1 MIQDAKDIKIGE
13 KQVIEVYLGRE
24 LVWKLGGVNR
34 ECSGVIY
41 TSNSLER
48 VYGDGRRAFDMIEK
62 VVLKDKGQGKFDID
76 IYTKPYVQNKYNIF
90 YIEAIKPVFGG
101 IEAVSYERQ
110 KLTNAKFSFKDVGFA
125 SYGDTKELKNVLY
138 TALHITD
145 AVTDEERRKYQKRT
159 SSSDSM
165 KFLAVGD
172 KKINN
177 R

>member
-1 MIQDAKDIKIGE
+1 MIQDVKDIKIGE
-13 KQVIEVYLGRE
+13 AQVIEVYLGSE
-24 LVWKLGGVNR
+24 LVWKLGGVDR

-41 TSNSLER
+41 TSNSFDR

-62 VVLKDKGQGKFDID
+62 VVLKDKGQGNFDID

-110 KLTNAKFSFKDVGFA
+110 KLTNAKFSFKDVGFTSHA
-125 SYGDTKELKNVLY
+125 DIKELKNVLY
-138 TALHITD
+138 TAFYITEV
-145 AVTDEERRKYQKRT
+145 VTDEERRKYQKRK

-165 KFLAVGD
+165 RFIAVGD
-172 KKINN
+172 KK
-177 R
+177 

>member
-13 KQVIEVYLGRE
+13 AQVIEVYLGSE
-24 LVWKLGGVNR
+24 LVWKLGGVDR

-41 TSNSLER
+41 TSNAFDR

-62 VVLKDKGQGKFDID
+62 VVLKDKGQGKFDVD
-76 IYTKPYVQNKYNIF
+76 IYTKPYALNKYNIF
-90 YIEAIKPVFGG
+90 YIETIKPVFGG

-110 KLTNAKFSFKDVGFA
+110 KLTNAKFSFKNVGFTSHA
-125 SYGDTKELKNVLY
+125 DIKELKNVLY
-138 TALHITD
+138 TAFYITD

-165 KFLAVGD
+165 RFIAIGD
-172 KKINN
+172 KK
-177 R
+177 

>member
-24 LVWKLGGVNR
+24 LVWKLGGVDR

-62 VVLKDKGQGKFDID
+62 VVLKDKGQGNFDID
-76 IYTKPYVQNKYNIF
+76 IYTKPFILNRYNIF
-90 YIEAIKPVFGG
+90 YIETIKPVFGG

-110 KLTNAKFSFKDVGFA
+110 KLTNAKFSFKNVGFTSHA
-125 SYGDTKELKNVLY
+125 DIKELKNVLY
-138 TALHITD
+138 TAFYITD

-165 KFLAVGD
+165 RFIAIGD
-172 KKINN
+172 KK
-177 R
+177 

>member
-13 KQVIEVYLGRE
+13 TQVIEVYLGRE
-24 LVWKLGGVNR
+24 LVWKLGGVDR

-41 TSNSLER
+41 TSNAFDR

-76 IYTKPYVQNKYNIF
+76 IYTKPFILNRYNIF

-110 KLTNAKFSFKDVGFA
+110 KLTNAKFSFKDVGFTSHA
-125 SYGDTKELKNVLY
+125 DIKELKNVLY
-138 TALHITD
+138 TAFYITD
-145 AVTDEERRKYQKRT
+145 VVTDEERRKYQKRT

-165 KFLAVGD
+165 RFIAIGD
-172 KKINN
+172 KK
-177 R
+177 

>member
-13 KQVIEVYLGRE
+13 AQVIEVYLGSE
-24 LVWKLGGVNR
+24 LVWKLGGVDR

-41 TSNSLER
+41 TSNAFDR
-48 VYGDGRRAFDMIEK
+48 VYGDARRAFDMIEK

-76 IYTKPYVQNKYNIF
+76 IYTKPYALNKYNIF

-110 KLTNAKFSFKDVGFA
+110 KLTNAKFSFKNVGFTSHA
-125 SYGDTKELKNVLY
+125 DIKELKNVLY
-138 TALHITD
+138 TAFYITD

-165 KFLAVGD
+165 KFIAIGD
-172 KKINN
+172 KK
-177 R
+177 

>member
-1 MIQDAKDIKIGE
+1 MIQDVKDIKIGE

-24 LVWKLGGVNR
+24 LVWKLGGVDR

-41 TSNSLER
+41 TTNAFNR

-76 IYTKPYVQNKYNIF
+76 IYTKPYALNRYNIF
-90 YIEAIKPVFGG
+90 YIESIKPVFGG
-101 IEAVSYERQ
+101 IEAVSYEGQ
-110 KLTNAKFSFKDVGFA
+110 KLTNAKFSFKDVGFT

-138 TALHITD
+138 TSFYITD
-145 AVTDEERRKYQKRT
+145 VLTDEERKKYQKRT
-159 SSSDSM
+159 GSRESM

-172 KKINN
+172 KK
-177 R
+177 